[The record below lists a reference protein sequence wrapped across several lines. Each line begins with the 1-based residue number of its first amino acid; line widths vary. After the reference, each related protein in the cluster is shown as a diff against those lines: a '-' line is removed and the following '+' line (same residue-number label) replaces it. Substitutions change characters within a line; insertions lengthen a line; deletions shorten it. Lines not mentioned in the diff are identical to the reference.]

1 MNKQFFVSFVILVT
15 PNILLHC
22 ASAAVHS
29 HSLDNENVERDSDGA
44 YRPRDAEH
52 YSDSEHNVEF
62 DHEAILGSVKEA
74 EEFDKLSPEESK
86 RRLSLLLPKMDL
98 NGDNFVDR
106 QELQKWILNSFVKLS
121 HEEAE
126 ERMAET
132 DENKDGIVTWVEYLR
147 DSFGV
152 DTEEEISPDDTGDT
166 GMMVRDE
173 KIMWKAADADGDG
186 SLDLREFEVFT
197 NPEEHPAMHPLI
209 ISQTLRE
216 KDANK
221 DGVLDF
227 KEFVGE
233 RGVQQDKEWVTGERA
248 KFDEELDSNSD
259 GVLDA
264 AEIKRWTIPD
274 NLEIAEEEVDH
285 LFASAD
291 DDHDDLLSF
300 DEILQHHDVFVGSE
314 ATDYGHELDR
324 FDDEL

>member
-1 MNKQFFVSFVILVT
+1 
-15 PNILLHC
+15 
-22 ASAAVHS
+22 
-29 HSLDNENVERDSDGA
+29 
-44 YRPRDAEH
+44 
-52 YSDSEHNVEF
+52 
-62 DHEAILGSVKEA
+62 
-74 EEFDKLSPEESK
+74 
-86 RRLSLLLPKMDL
+86 MDL

-166 GMMVRDE
+166 GMQMVRDE

-186 SLDLREFEVFT
+186 SLDLREFE
-197 NPEEHPAMHPLI
+197 
-209 ISQTLRE
+209 
-216 KDANK
+216 
-221 DGVLDF
+221 
-227 KEFVGE
+227 
-233 RGVQQDKEWVTGERA
+233 QDKEWVTSERA

-259 GVLDA
+259 G
-264 AEIKRWTIPD
+264 
-274 NLEIAEEEVDH
+274 
-285 LFASAD
+285 
-291 DDHDDLLSF
+291 
-300 DEILQHHDVFVGSE
+300 ILQHHDVFVGSE